1 MIKKNI
7 YLLSVSAF
15 VAVKVSSM
23 DVEYELDLRDI
34 FGKIVLSQKD
44 LSGPSRMS
52 ASEIRQGIYFLQ
64 IFNTDHQLLYTQKI
78 VK

>member
-7 YLLSVSAF
+7 YLLSVSPF

-34 FGKIVLSQKD
+34 FGKIVLFQKD
-44 LSGPSRMS
+44 MSGPARMS
-52 ASEIRQGIYFLQ
+52 TSEIGQGIYFLQ
-64 IFNTDHQLLYTQKI
+64 IFSSNHELLFTQKI